1 MTATTWLLAAS
12 IVINVLLAVRLET
25 EITVNKINRLINEHT
40 TCTWK
45 KES

>member
-1 MTATTWLLAAS
+1 MRATPWLLALS
-12 IVINVLLAVRLET
+12 IAINVLLAARLET
-25 EITVNKINRLINEHT
+25 ENAVNKINRLIDRYT

>member
-1 MTATTWLLAAS
+1 MRATAWLLALS
-12 IVINVLLAVRLET
+12 IAINVLLAARLQT
-25 EITVNKINRLINEHT
+25 EILVNKINRVIDEHT